1 MNMLLFVVN
10 VWEKIKMKTMK
21 DYCGAIL
28 LSVDVFQKFRNNSL
42 KKSLSHYLNAPG
54 LSWDVML

>member
-1 MNMLLFVVN
+1 
-10 VWEKIKMKTMK
+10 MK
-21 DYCGAIL
+21 DYCGTIL
-28 LSVDVFQKFRNNSL
+28 LSVDVFQKFRSNSL

>member
-1 MNMLLFVVN
+1 MKYVAN

-54 LSWDVML
+54 LS